1 MKHVEIADSEGVAVV
16 KLSRGTTNPINLE
29 LIHDL
34 SDYLKV
40 TREDTKISGLVLTS
54 ANEKFFSIG
63 FDIPGLI
70 DLEEKD
76 FREFYK
82 AFNRLC
88 LDMYIF
94 PKPIVAA
101 ITGHAVA
108 GGCIIAIC
116 CDYRFI
122 SEGKKLMGLNEIKLG
137 VPLPYPADRILRQ
150 IVDDRS
156 ARRILDTGDF
166 FPPEET
172 LSMGL
177 VDSMMPLDQVISAS
191 IDKVKAIF
199 SHSLEAFRMIKHNRT
214 EKIATQIRKV
224 LPEKEQTFIDLWYT
238 LETREKLKAALEK
251 F

>member
-1 MKHVEIADSEGVAVV
+1 MKHIEVTSSEGVAVV
-16 KLSRGTTNPINLE
+16 KLSRGTTNAINLD

-40 TREDTKISGLVLTS
+40 TREDTKMPGLVLTG

-70 DLEEKD
+70 NLKEKD
-76 FREFYK
+76 FREFYQ

-88 LDMYIF
+88 VDMYTF
-94 PKPIVAA
+94 PKPIIAA

-108 GGCIIAIC
+108 GGCILTIC
-116 CDYRFI
+116 CDYRYI

-137 VPLPYPADRILRQ
+137 VPLPYPADCILRQ
-150 IVDDRS
+150 VVDDRN

-177 VDSMMPLDQVISAS
+177 VDCVMPLDGVLPSS
-191 IDKVKAIF
+191 IDKVKSIV
-199 SHSLEAFRMIKHNRT
+199 SHSLEAFRMIKQNRT
-214 EKIATQIRKV
+214 EMVAAQI
-224 LPEKEQTFIDLWYT
+224 LAELTEKEKIFVDLWYT
-238 LETREKLKAALEK
+238 TETQEKLKAALKK

>member
-1 MKHVEIADSEGVAVV
+1 
-16 KLSRGTTNPINLE
+16 
-29 LIHDL
+29 
-34 SDYLKV
+34 
-40 TREDTKISGLVLTS
+40 
-54 ANEKFFSIG
+54 

-88 LDMYIF
+88 VDMYTF

-108 GGCIIAIC
+108 GGCILTIC

-137 VPLPYPADRILRQ
+137 VPLPYPADLILRQ

-177 VDSMMPLDQVISAS
+177 VDGVMPLEKVQPSS
-191 IDKVKAIF
+191 IDKVKAIA
-199 SHSLEAFRMIKHNRT
+199 SSSLEAFRMIKHNRT
-214 EKIATQIRKV
+214 EKVVAQIKEALV
-224 LPEKEQTFIDLWYT
+224 EKEKTFVDLWYT
-238 LETREKLKAALEK
+238 PETREKLKAALEK

>member
-1 MKHVEIADSEGVAVV
+1 MKHIEVADSEGIAVV
-16 KLSRGTTNPINLE
+16 KLSRGTTNAINLE

-40 TREDTKISGLVLTS
+40 TRKDTNISGLILTS

-88 LDMYIF
+88 LDMYTF

-108 GGCIIAIC
+108 GGCILTIC

-177 VDSMMPLDQVISAS
+177 VDGVMP
-191 IDKVKAIF
+191 IDKVIPASVDKVKSFA
-199 SHSLEAFRMIKHNRT
+199 SSSLEAFRMIKYNRT
-214 EKIATQIRKV
+214 EKVAAQIKEALV
-224 LPEKEQTFIDLWYT
+224 EKEKTFIDLWYT